1 MVTTVSQAG
10 KCEASGS
17 YQARGT
23 RADCRR
29 QRGGRT
35 DWLEEMI
42 MRKPMLLV
50 LAVMVLIPAVALAS
64 TINTADPTAIANFQN
79 GATVITFEGIPGITA
94 FNNQTPGTVVPAN
107 ALLKNQI
114 AGLTFFSNAAEGPA
128 VLNLTGFANITDAQS
143 QPNILAG
150 TDGVFDEVLSCP
162 NCFIAVTFA
171 SPVSRVGAFNTPT
184 DGNLTFSATD
194 LSGSTEFEGSPGGIF
209 RGLNFI
215 GADTGTN
222 NIERVQFLLITD
234 VSEGRFSLDD
244 LTFTRVNGTA
254 VAEPTTLVLLGG
266 GLAWLA
272 STAAFRRRR
281 K

>member
-1 MVTTVSQAG
+1 
-10 KCEASGS
+10 
-17 YQARGT
+17 
-23 RADCRR
+23 
-29 QRGGRT
+29 
-35 DWLEEMI
+35 MI

-64 TINTADPTAIANFQN
+64 TINTTDPTAIANFQN

-150 TDGVFDEVLSCP
+150 TFPDGDAVICFD
-162 NCFIAVTFA
+162 CFIEVTFA
-171 SPVSRVGAFNTPT
+171 SPVSRVGAFNDPT
-184 DGNLTFSATD
+184 GGTVLLFATD
-194 LSGSTEFEGSPGGIF
+194 LSGNTTFESIMGTQGQ
-209 RGLNFI
+209 FI

-222 NIERVQFLLITD
+222 NIERGLFLFISAQAVD
-234 VSEGRFSLDD
+234 GFSLDD
-244 LTFTRVNGTA
+244 LTFARVGGTA

>member
-1 MVTTVSQAG
+1 
-10 KCEASGS
+10 
-17 YQARGT
+17 
-23 RADCRR
+23 
-29 QRGGRT
+29 
-35 DWLEEMI
+35 MI

-50 LAVMVLIPAVALAS
+50 LAVMVLIPAMALAS
-64 TINTADPTAIANFQN
+64 TINTTDPTAIANFQN

-114 AGLTFFSNAAEGPA
+114 AGLTFFSNAAGGPA
-128 VLNLTGFANITDAQS
+128 VLDLTGFANITDARS

-150 TDGVFDEVLSCP
+150 TFPDGADAVICFD
-162 NCFIAVTFA
+162 CFIEATFV
-171 SPVSRVGAFNTPT
+171 SPVSRVGAFNDPT
-184 DGNLTFSATD
+184 GGAVLLLATD
-194 LSGSTEFEGSPGGIF
+194 LSGGTVFESIQGTQGQ
-209 RGLNFI
+209 FI

-222 NIERVQFLLITD
+222 NIERALFLFISAQAVD
-234 VSEGRFSLDD
+234 GFSLDD
-244 LTFTRVNGTA
+244 LTFARVGGTA

>member
-1 MVTTVSQAG
+1 
-10 KCEASGS
+10 
-17 YQARGT
+17 
-23 RADCRR
+23 
-29 QRGGRT
+29 
-35 DWLEEMI
+35 MI

-64 TINTADPTAIANFQN
+64 TINTTDPTAIANFQN

-114 AGLTFFSNAAEGPA
+114 AGLTFFSNAAGGPA
-128 VLNLTGFANITDAQS
+128 VLDLTGFANITDARS

-150 TDGVFDEVLSCP
+150 TFPDGNDAVICFD
-162 NCFIAVTFA
+162 CFIEATFA
-171 SPVSRVGAFNTPT
+171 SPVSRVGAFNDPT
-184 DGNLTFSATD
+184 GGTVLLLATD
-194 LSGSTEFEGSPGGIF
+194 LSGGTVFESIQGTQGQ
-209 RGLNFI
+209 FI

-222 NIERVQFLLITD
+222 NIERALFLFISAQA
-234 VSEGRFSLDD
+234 VNGFSLDD
-244 LTFTRVNGTA
+244 LTFARVNGTA